1 MKLLG
6 KIFEIFFKYVALIPA
21 FLGLIFGTIISLT
34 NKSFSF
40 LLLTVISL
48 TIYLFLPDLALIIG
62 KYGFEE
68 IWKQFG
74 VQTKPN
80 FVRTW
85 KLIKAVLLVSFCTAI
100 IISILK
106 TIETKNFFYLFGIP
120 ISGLLFYLVL
130 IADKLIHKLI
140 SKNLQNKN
148 LEGTEKFEK
157 TNTF

>member
-6 KIFEIFFKYVALIPA
+6 KIFEIFFKFVALIPA

-68 IWKQFG
+68 IWNQFG

-130 IADKLIHKLI
+130 IANKLIHKLI

-148 LEGTEKFEK
+148 LEETEKFEK
-157 TNTF
+157 PNAF

>member
-6 KIFEIFFKYVALIPA
+6 KIFEIIFKYVVLIPA

-48 TIYLFLPDLALIIG
+48 TIYLFLPELALIIG
-62 KYGFEE
+62 KCGFEE
-68 IWKQFG
+68 IWEQFG

-85 KLIKAVLLVSFCTAI
+85 KLIIAVLLVSFCTAI

-120 ISGLLFYLVL
+120 ISGLLFSLVL
-130 IADKLIHKLI
+130 IADKLILRFILDKK
-140 SKNLQNKN
+140 STKQKS
-148 LEGTEKFEK
+148 
-157 TNTF
+157 

>member
-6 KIFEIFFKYVALIPA
+6 KIFEIFFKFVALIPA

-68 IWKQFG
+68 IWNQFG

-130 IADKLIHKLI
+130 IANKLIHKLI

-148 LEGTEKFEK
+148 LEETEKFEK
-157 TNTF
+157 PTAF